1 MYLAILLYMGIM
13 LYVCFVTDWQMG
25 RLLGF
30 EFVMLANHDKTWQKL
45 SLISLEW
52 STLKP
57 KTKKLKFGIKTN
69 ELQAGW
75 FDRSKDRFD
84 QSKITYKQNQQT

>member
-1 MYLAILLYMGIM
+1 M
-13 LYVCFVTDWQMG
+13 
-25 RLLGF
+25 LGF

-45 SLISLEW
+45 SFISLEW
-52 STLKP
+52 STLKS

-75 FDRSKDRFD
+75 FDRSKLTKESD
-84 QSKITYKQNQQT
+84 QQEKLKQKTHINPFISMKPNQKLKE